1 MLFQRV
7 DDFCKIILK
16 KSVSR
21 VQYIIENIPHFYS
34 EYHKFKTDK
43 LGNRRKNKAK
53 YVDRFGEFWT
63 RPINPPHE
71 ELKSIQKRINRY
83 LVKHIP
89 FPEYAYGGI
98 KGKDN
103 ITNALAHKGIKF
115 VFQTDL
121 KDFYPFITNKMVYD
135 MFVNNG
141 FSPDVASLLTRLTTY
156 KGHLPQ
162 GSPTSTTIANLV
174 FVPTGLKLQKL
185 ANDNGLRFTTFV
197 DDITLS
203 SQNTF
208 QDIIPEIIRII
219 TDNGFKISQGKTTY
233 KSGITEITG
242 VKLPNNT
249 MTTTDKFRK
258 KYMDIDSLSTSS
270 KNGALNYKN
279 RIKKLANTKPHK
291 RNIK

>member
-1 MLFQRV
+1 MLFQKV
-7 DDFCKIILK
+7 DDFCKIILN

-21 VQYIIENIPHFYS
+21 VQYIIENTPHFYS

-43 LGNRRKNKAK
+43 LGNRRRNKAK

-63 RPINPPHE
+63 RTINPPHE
-71 ELKSIQKRINRY
+71 ELKAIQKRINRY
-83 LVKHIP
+83 LVKNIP
-89 FPEYAYGGI
+89 FPGYAYGGI

-103 ITNALAHKGIKF
+103 ITNALVHKGIKF

-121 KDFYPFITNKMVYD
+121 KDFYPFITNKMVYN

-141 FSPDVASLLTRLTTY
+141 FSPDVASLLTKLTTY

-162 GSPTSTTIANLV
+162 GSPASITIANLV
-174 FVPTGLKLQKL
+174 FVPTGFKLQNF

-203 SQNTF
+203 SQKTF
-208 QDIIPEIIRII
+208 KDLVPQIIKII

-233 KSGITEITG
+233 KSGITEVTG
-242 VKLPNNT
+242 VKLLNNT
-249 MTTTDKFRK
+249 MATTDKFQKRHK
-258 KYMDIDSLSTSS
+258 DLEKLTTNSQI
-270 KNGALNYKN
+270 GALNYKN
-279 RIKKLANTKPHK
+279 RIKKLANKKTYEH
-291 RNIK
+291 